1 MNCAMGASDTDLLD
15 GIVGPREQRDSG
27 AARGQGGTAELAAG
41 PCPGSSQRPRAH
53 ARTKGRSQAQ
63 SPGPP
68 SEGSG
73 QGGAGRR
80 AALTPRRRRFPH
92 VSAPNG
98 RPARHVTGPGAPPSW
113 GGRGGAPPSW
123 GGRGFSPASGGQ
135 GWNGMILRSFP
146 TVMVLRFRTRAPVG
160 AGRSV
165 RWCFTAACS
174 RAGETLL

>member
-41 PCPGSSQRPRAH
+41 PRPGSSQRPRAH

-73 QGGAGRR
+73 QGGGGAESSAHP
-80 AALTPRRRRFPH
+80 AAPPVPSRERPERSP
-92 VSAPNG
+92 
-98 RPARHVTGPGAPPSW
+98 RPARDRSRGAAILGRSRRGAAILGRSRFLPSLRW
-113 GGRGGAPPSW
+113 AGMERDDSEVFSNRNGSTIPYPSSCGGWQKRTLVFHCSVQ
-123 GGRGFSPASGGQ
+123 Q
-135 GWNGMILRSFP
+135 GW
-146 TVMVLRFRTRAPVG
+146 
-160 AGRSV
+160 
-165 RWCFTAACS
+165 
-174 RAGETLL
+174 